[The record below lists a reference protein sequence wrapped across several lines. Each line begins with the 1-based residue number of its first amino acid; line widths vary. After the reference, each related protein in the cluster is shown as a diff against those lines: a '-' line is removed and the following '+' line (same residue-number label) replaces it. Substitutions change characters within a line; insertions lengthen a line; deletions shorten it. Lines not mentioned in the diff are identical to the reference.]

1 PAPGRRARLRG
12 EHARARGHHAVAEAD
27 AAHQHNQAGGRRGE
41 RQQQERGHQEP
52 GAGQHDRT
60 EAVPVDPA
68 ADRRTQQHRHHAR
81 RREEEIHFRVA
92 AAEGHQVQGQRR
104 VQEVD
109 RDVGAGRDAEA
120 GAEGRGEE
128 RRSRAHSEC
137 CFKDQSTTAPAGPP
151 ASAGYP
157 TAAPS
162 TAPPPPRSWAAAS
175 VANTTSP
182 TTPAVVPSAA
192 RPGGG
197 AQMVAGASA
206 QPAPPSASR
215 VSVHG
220 STGHRLARA
229 AAPKSAAQ
237 RPRSRPISPPP
248 VRSSAPRRSR
258 SATLEARNRASPAAS
273 MNAWSVRRH
282 GSANSATP
290 GTSRNRSGVTPP
302 RNRSGDW
309 STA

>member
-27 AAHQHNQAGGRRGE
+27 AAHQHDQAGGRRGE

-81 RREEEIHFRVA
+81 RREEETHFRVA

-128 RRSRAHSEC
+128 RRSRAHSERRRPS
-137 CFKDQSTTAPAGPP
+137 QSTTAPAGPP

-206 QPAPPSASR
+206 QPAPPSA
-215 VSVHG
+215 
-220 STGHRLARA
+220 
-229 AAPKSAAQ
+229 
-237 RPRSRPISPPP
+237 
-248 VRSSAPRRSR
+248 PRRSR